1 MTLTVLPAVASIER
15 TRMIPADFIRRRA
28 LDRLYERK
36 AAVEDLIRS
45 LEIYER
51 TANPRAGECVPFS
64 APLKCSSGCAR

>member
-1 MTLTVLPAVASIER
+1 MTLTMLPAVASLER
-15 TRMIPADFIRRRA
+15 TRLIPADFIRRRA

-51 TANPRAGECVPFS
+51 SINPHAAECVPFS
-64 APLKCSSGCAR
+64 EPLKCSSSCAR